1 MGVNLSFI
9 KKNGR
14 TSFRSNRRYSA
25 PKSYSSF
32 SSSKSRPKG
41 NTENLY
47 YKYIKMAKEASSS
60 GDRIQAEYYY
70 QFADHYS
77 RNMSDVNSKIIV
89 NENISE
95 APKNKDTDDDLDLT
109 QETKKPL
116 TNKDD
121 VSSEKKE
128 LIKET
133 EDNEKSLETVSFI
146 SKPPKKITKSKK

>member
-1 MGVNLSFI
+1 
-9 KKNGR
+9 
-14 TSFRSNRRYSA
+14 
-25 PKSYSSF
+25 
-32 SSSKSRPKG
+32 
-41 NTENLY
+41 
-47 YKYIKMAKEASSS
+47 MAKEAASS

-70 QFADHYS
+70 QFADQHT
-77 RNMSDVNSKIIV
+77 RNMNDVNSKIIV

-95 APKNKDTDDDLDLT
+95 APKNKNTDDNLDLT

-116 TNKDD
+116 TNKDN

-133 EDNEKSLETVSFI
+133 EDNEKTLETVSFI